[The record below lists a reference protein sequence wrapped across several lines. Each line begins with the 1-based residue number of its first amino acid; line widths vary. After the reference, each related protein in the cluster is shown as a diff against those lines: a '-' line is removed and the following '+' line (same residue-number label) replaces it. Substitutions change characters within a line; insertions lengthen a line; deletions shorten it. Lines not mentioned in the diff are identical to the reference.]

1 MNYEYQ
7 FSDKIGLPWVI
18 EKMPQYLFPD
28 LAKKKKRIKKLLCGI
43 IATKEKKPVGL
54 VLGSFDQAGTS
65 VRIHSMMVHPEHR
78 GKGIATEMLNA
89 LELSVAQKGAKA
101 IDGHFRSHWKSVK
114 AIERLLRSRDWTAP
128 QEALVLV
135 RGEAS
140 RVLSLFMD
148 DRLSLDPGYS
158 FITHSELTPQ
168 HRDQIQSIR
177 RNAKLDQYLDP
188 FIQEETILSA
198 ASIFLLHESRVV
210 GWVIAHLIATD
221 LSEYTALFIH
231 SDHRSY
237 KHAHLLMRKAIY
249 QQHSNNVKH
258 FLITAKHN
266 NSIMIKFL
274 LRHAEDT
281 GVFLTRSMQSSKALS
296 S

>member
-7 FSDKIGLPWVI
+7 FSDQIGLPWVI

-28 LAKKKKRIKKLLCGI
+28 LSKKKNRIKKLLCGI
-43 IATKEKKPVGL
+43 IATKEKQPVGL

-65 VRIHSMMVHPEHR
+65 VRIHSMVVHPEHR
-78 GKGIATEMLNA
+78 GKGVATEMLGA
-89 LELSVAQKGAKA
+89 LELAVAKKGAKK
-101 IDGHFRSHWKSVK
+101 IDGHFRSHWKSVS
-114 AIERLLRSRDWTAP
+114 AIERLLHSRDWTNP

-135 RGEAS
+135 RGEAH

-168 HRDQIQSIR
+168 HREQIQAVR
-177 RNAKLDQYLDP
+177 RYEKLDQYLDP

-198 ASIFLLHESRVV
+198 ASIFLLHGNLVV

-237 KHAHLLMRKAIY
+237 KHAHLLMRKAIN
-249 QQHSNNVKH
+249 QQHTNDVKH
-258 FLITAKHN
+258 FLITAQHG
-266 NSIMIKFL
+266 NSIMTKFL